1 MSAVPPQ
8 KPPVLPRAARGH
20 RPEFFED
27 PSSDTLLSM
36 NVALLSELM
45 VTRERLDTLER
56 LMIGKGLVTRDE
68 IDAFE
73 ADAAGEA
80 EREQLR
86 ETMSRHV
93 FYLLLQ
99 QAERAERE
107 APPPDGPGAAPAAG
121 PPPR

>member
-1 MSAVPPQ
+1 MSASPPG
-8 KPPVLPRAARGH
+8 KPPVMQRAARGH

-27 PSSDTLLSM
+27 PASDTLLSM
-36 NVALLSELM
+36 NVALLTELM
-45 VTRERLDTLER
+45 ATRERLDTLER
-56 LMIGKGLVTRDE
+56 LMIGKGVVTRDE

-99 QAERAERE
+99 QAERAARE
-107 APPPDGPGAAPAAG
+107 P
-121 PPPR
+121 